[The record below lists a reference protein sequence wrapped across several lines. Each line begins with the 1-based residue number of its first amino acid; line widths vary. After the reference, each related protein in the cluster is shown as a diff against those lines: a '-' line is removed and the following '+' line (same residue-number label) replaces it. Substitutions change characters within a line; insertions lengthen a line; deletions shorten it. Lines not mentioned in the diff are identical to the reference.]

1 MHKDV
6 HVCFTSTGEKDDNF
20 EKGVEVLDETGRLAG
35 SMTMSVA
42 DTLNNDGTADLP
54 HSERGSESLSLLH
67 LGH

>member
-1 MHKDV
+1 MCV
-6 HVCFTSTGEKDDNF
+6 LPALAPFTGEEDDNF

-42 DTLNNDGTADLP
+42 GMPNNDSTADLP
-54 HSERGSESLSLLH
+54 HSERGSESLPLLH